1 MEKAQWPTLD
11 APIWTAQHISG
22 IATASFSRIESPIH
36 YGKTENKRFRTRGQ
50 PRAGS
55 RCEWRTQST
64 CLVSAVIRLFPRRK
78 MLNHSDTAIDVGA
91 LPDHTE
97 SEAARGQLERILKH
111 PLFMHS
117 RRYPVLLRYVVEQ
130 TLEGNVDQIKERSI
144 GVLVFGRK
152 PTYDANADPIVRVT
166 AGEIRKRLQQ
176 YYAEPE
182 HAGELKIVLPVG
194 SYVPKFETHPLA
206 VSEEPILETKEQGVY
221 SAPSETP
228 PKLSLHRLTSSRRR
242 SSIALIFV
250 FLLFAA
256 SAWVVYRIYLKARPQ
271 VSLLDEFWSASPQ
284 SPGSVLLCLPDFSA
298 ALAASETK
306 PVPDHLTGRRESQ
319 DTEGPNTLT
328 LLDYLKRHGSVAL
341 ADMHAAT
348 KVASVLAVRNR
359 SFQIRLDSATTFAD
373 LREGPAILI
382 GGFDNRWTME
392 ALHDLPYSFR
402 RDPSSTS
409 AVSIVNVKNQSD
421 HRWTFDFTIPFH
433 SFARDFAIVARFP
446 DSTTGQLTT
455 VVAGIG
461 DTGTEAAAELL
472 SSEAGLISLS
482 RLLKDDPAKV
492 NFEAVISTEVIEG
505 NPGRPVIVAIAKL

>member
-1 MEKAQWPTLD
+1 
-11 APIWTAQHISG
+11 
-22 IATASFSRIESPIH
+22 
-36 YGKTENKRFRTRGQ
+36 
-50 PRAGS
+50 
-55 RCEWRTQST
+55 
-64 CLVSAVIRLFPRRK
+64 
-78 MLNHSDTAIDVGA
+78 MLNQSDTAIEVGA
-91 LPDHTE
+91 PTDLTE
-97 SEAARGQLERILKH
+97 SDAARGQLERILKH
-111 PLFMHS
+111 PLFVHS

-130 TLEGNVDQIKERSI
+130 TLEGNVAQIKERSI

-206 VSEEPILETKEQGVY
+206 VSEDLILEAKAQGVY

-228 PKLSLHRLTSSRRR
+228 PKLLLRRLTSSPRR
-242 SSIALIFV
+242 SSIALG

-256 SAWVVYRIYLKARPQ
+256 SVWVVYHIYLKARPH

-284 SPGSVLLCLPDFSA
+284 SPGSFLLCLPDFSA
-298 ALAASETK
+298 ALSDSEAK
-306 PVPDHLTGRRESQ
+306 PVSDNLTGRRESQ
-319 DTEGPNTLT
+319 DTEGAATLT
-328 LLDYLKRHGSVAL
+328 LYEYLQRHGSVAL
-341 ADMHAAT
+341 ADMQAAT

-382 GGFDNRWTME
+382 GGSDNRWTMD
-392 ALHDLPYSFR
+392 ALHDLPYRFQ
-402 RDPSSTS
+402 RDPSSKF
-409 AVSIVNVKNQSD
+409 AISIVDVKNPSHQP
-421 HRWTFDFTIPFH
+421 WTFDFTAPFH
-433 SFARDFAIVARFP
+433 SFTRDFAIVARFP
-446 DSTTGQLTT
+446 DSTTGQQTT
-455 VVAGIG
+455 IVAGIG
-461 DTGTEAAAELL
+461 DTGTEAAGEFL

-482 RLLKDDPAKV
+482 RLLKEDPAKV

-505 NPGRPVIVAIAKL
+505 NPGQPVIVAIAKL